1 MRFALSSKMKQGEF
15 ILKVEHWWH
24 GQWGGHGARVG
35 ELSLSISPYVFDIIV
50 ASHCYV
56 LLARVNFHCICTY
69 VKSHKPL
76 LLSTYKF

>member
-24 GQWGGHGARVG
+24 GQRGGHGARVG

-56 LLARVNFHCICTY
+56 LLARVNLSLHMHICEESQATA
-69 VKSHKPL
+69 
-76 LLSTYKF
+76 T

>member
-35 ELSLSISPYVFDIIV
+35 ELSLSISPYVFDIV
-50 ASHCYV
+50 AGHCYF
-56 LLARVNFHCICTY
+56 LLARVNLSLHMHICEESQATA
-69 VKSHKPL
+69 
-76 LLSTYKF
+76 T